1 MRGHLD
7 DLATLGGT
15 SRHTRGD
22 VGLGWVDVRH
32 QGSDIMDDVDCRR
45 INTAA
50 ALWLSSSA
58 HRTSLMLRVGTP
70 TLLISGLDVARRSS
84 SMEKR
89 SSLIFS
95 PGRSPV

>member
-1 MRGHLD
+1 MRGHLND
-7 DLATLGGT
+7 PATLGGT
-15 SRHTRGD
+15 SRYTLSD
-22 VGLGWVDVRH
+22 VGLGWVDVRY

-45 INTAA
+45 IHTAA

-58 HRTSLMLRVGTP
+58 HWTSLMLRVGTP
-70 TLLISGLDVARRSS
+70 TLLISGLAVARRSS
-84 SMEKR
+84 CVEKR